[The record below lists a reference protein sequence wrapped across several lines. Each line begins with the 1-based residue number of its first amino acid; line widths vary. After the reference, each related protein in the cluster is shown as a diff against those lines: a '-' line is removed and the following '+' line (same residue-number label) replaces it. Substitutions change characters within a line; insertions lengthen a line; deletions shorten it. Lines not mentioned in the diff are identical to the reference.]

1 MTTAPVSHRE
11 DRTAAAR
18 EVKPH
23 RWALA
28 PWARAYRRIARPW
41 TITRHV
47 RRFCRP
53 FTIDG
58 EDNLAR
64 LRNPALIIANHAS
77 HFDTAVALSLLPN
90 HIYNRTAIV
99 AAADRMYR
107 ERLKGMW
114 HSLRYNAF
122 PITRGGGSE
131 ALSYSQWL
139 LRNGWSLLIF
149 PEGKRTRT
157 GELLPFHPGAAI
169 LALGERVPVLPIYML
184 GTADILPPGV
194 KYSRPAP
201 VRVSIGEQI
210 WFEEGTGVAE
220 AKQAMEDGVAALSGR
235 QAQPVVVVPTFKEL
249 FEPAESRGVGARR

>member
-1 MTTAPVSHRE
+1 MATAPVS
-11 DRTAAAR
+11 DRPNRSTAER
-18 EVKPH
+18 EVKPY

-28 PWARAYRRIARPW
+28 PWARAYRRLARPW
-41 TITRHV
+41 TVTRHV
-47 RRFCRP
+47 RRFCHP
-53 FTIDG
+53 LSLEG
-58 EDNLAR
+58 AENLSR
-64 LRNPALIIANHAS
+64 LQNPALIIANHAS
-77 HFDTAVALSLLPN
+77 HFDTPVVLSLLPN
-90 HIYNRTAIV
+90 RIYDRTAIV

-169 LALGERVPVLPIYML
+169 LALSQRVPVLPIYVK
-184 GTADILPPGV
+184 GTADILPPGQ
-194 KYSRPAP
+194 KYSRSAP
-201 VRVSIGEQI
+201 VRVRVGEPI
-210 WFEEGTGVAE
+210 WFDQGTSIAD
-220 AKQAMEDGVAALSGR
+220 AKQAMEDAMQALSSAP
-235 QAQPVVVVPTFKEL
+235 AQPVVDVAAFKEL
-249 FEPAESRGVGARR
+249 FEPAESYSVGVRR

>member
-1 MTTAPVSHRE
+1 MTTAPVNGHRE
-11 DRTAAAR
+11 RVDSPK

-41 TITRHV
+41 TVTRHV

-53 FTIDG
+53 FTVEG
-58 EDNLAR
+58 RENLDR
-64 LRNPALIIANHAS
+64 LQNPALIIANHAS
-77 HFDTAVALSLLPN
+77 HFDTAVVLALLPG

-107 ERLKGMW
+107 ERIKGAW

-131 ALSYSQWL
+131 ALTYSQWL
-139 LRNGWSLLIF
+139 LKNGWSLLIF

-169 LALGERVPVLPIYML
+169 LALSQRVPVLPMYIH
-184 GTADILPPGV
+184 GTADVLPPGV
-194 KYSRPAP
+194 KYSRPGP
-201 VRVSIGEQI
+201 VRVRIGEQF
-210 WFEEGTGVAE
+210 WFDQGTGVAE
-220 AKQAMEDGVAALSGR
+220 AKQAMEDAVAALADRHGE
-235 QAQPVVVVPTFKEL
+235 PVVVL
-249 FEPAESRGVGARR
+249 PAFSHLLETAGSRNVGAPR

>member
-1 MTTAPVSHRE
+1 MATAPVS
-11 DRTAAAR
+11 DRTDQPAAPN
-18 EVKPH
+18 EVKPY

-28 PWARAYRRIARPW
+28 PWARAYRRVARPL
-41 TITRHV
+41 TVTRHV

-53 FTIDG
+53 LTIEGG
-58 EDNLAR
+58 ENLSR
-64 LRNPALIIANHAS
+64 LQNPALIIANHAS
-77 HFDTAVALSLLPN
+77 HFDTAVVLSLLPN

-169 LALGERVPVLPIYML
+169 LALSQRVPVLPIYMK
-184 GTADILPPGV
+184 GTADILPPGQ

-201 VRVSIGEQI
+201 VRVRVGEPI
-210 WFEEGTGVAE
+210 WFDQGTSIAE
-220 AKQAMEDGVAALSGR
+220 AKQMMEDAVASLSGR
-235 QAQPVVVVPTFKEL
+235 QRQPIVVPDAFRESI
-249 FEPAESRGVGARR
+249 EQAESHSVGASR

>member
-1 MTTAPVSHRE
+1 MTTAPVR
-11 DRTAAAR
+11 DRTDRAPAPR

-28 PWARAYRRIARPW
+28 PWARAYRRIARPL
-41 TITRHV
+41 TVTRHV

-53 FTIDG
+53 LAVEG
-58 EDNLAR
+58 QDNLRR
-64 LRNPALIIANHAS
+64 LQNPALIIANHAS
-77 HFDTAVALSLLPN
+77 HFDTAVVLALLPD

-107 ERLKGMW
+107 ERIKGAW

-131 ALSYSQWL
+131 ALSYSQSL
-139 LRNGWSLLIF
+139 LQNGWSLLIF

-169 LALGERVPVLPIYML
+169 LALSQRVPVLPIHMQ
-184 GTADILPPGV
+184 GTADVLPPGT

-201 VRVSIGEQI
+201 VRVRVGEPI
-210 WFEEGTGVAE
+210 WFEQGTSIAE
-220 AKQAMEDGVAALSGR
+220 AKQMMEDAVASLSGR
-235 QAQPVVVVPTFKEL
+235 ERQPIVVPDAFRESI
-249 FEPAESRGVGARR
+249 EPAESRSVGARR

>member
-1 MTTAPVSHRE
+1 MATAPVSDRT
-11 DRTAAAR
+11 DRTAAPR

-28 PWARAYRRIARPW
+28 PWARAYRRIARPL
-41 TITRHV
+41 TVTRHV

-53 FTIDG
+53 FTMEG
-58 EDNLAR
+58 EGNLAR
-64 LRNPALIIANHAS
+64 LQNPALIIANHAS
-77 HFDTAVALSLLPN
+77 HFDTAVVLSLLPG

-107 ERLKGMW
+107 ERIKGAW

-139 LRNGWSLLIF
+139 LQNGWSLLIF

-169 LALGERVPVLPIYML
+169 LALSQRVPVLPIYIQ
-184 GTADILPPGV
+184 GTADVLPPGT

-201 VRVSIGEQI
+201 VRVRIGEPI
-210 WFEEGTGVAE
+210 WFDPGTGVAE
-220 AKQAMEDGVAALSGR
+220 AKQAMEDAVAALAER
-235 QAQPVVVVPTFKEL
+235 QAQAVVDVPAFTEL
-249 FEPAESRGVGARR
+249 FETAESHSVGARR

>member
-1 MTTAPVSHRE
+1 MTTAPVR
-11 DRTAAAR
+11 DRTDQAPAPR

-23 RWALA
+23 RWALS
-28 PWARAYRRIARPW
+28 PWARAYRRIARPL
-41 TITRHV
+41 TVTRHV

-53 FTIDG
+53 LTIEG
-58 EDNLAR
+58 EDNLRR
-64 LRNPALIIANHAS
+64 LQNPALIIANHAS
-77 HFDTAVALSLLPN
+77 HFDTAVVLALLPD

-107 ERLKGMW
+107 ERIKGAW

-122 PITRGGGSE
+122 PITRGGGSD

-139 LRNGWSLLIF
+139 LRGGWSLLIF

-169 LALGERVPVLPIYML
+169 LALSQRVPVLPIYMQ
-184 GTADILPPGV
+184 GTADVLPPGT

-201 VRVSIGEQI
+201 VRVRVGEPI
-210 WFEEGTGVAE
+210 WFEQGTSIAE
-220 AKQAMEDGVAALSGR
+220 AKQMMEDAVASLSRR
-235 QAQPVVVVPTFKEL
+235 QRQPVVVPDAFRESIG
-249 FEPAESRGVGARR
+249 PAESRSVGARR

>member
-1 MTTAPVSHRE
+1 VTTAPVSSRH
-11 DRTAAAR
+11 DRSDALS

-23 RWALA
+23 RWALS
-28 PWARAYRRIARPW
+28 PWARIYRRIARPW
-41 TITRHV
+41 TVTRHV

-53 FTIDG
+53 LSIEG
-58 EDNLAR
+58 QQNLES
-64 LRNPALIIANHAS
+64 LQNPALIIANHAS
-77 HFDTAVALSLLPN
+77 HFDTAVVLSLLPD

-131 ALSYSQWL
+131 ALAYSQEL
-139 LRNGWSLLIF
+139 LGNGWTLLIF
-149 PEGKRTRT
+149 PEGRRTRT
-157 GELLPFHPGAAI
+157 GDLLPFHPGPAI
-169 LALGERVPVLPIYML
+169 LALSQRVPVLPIYIR

-201 VRVSIGEQI
+201 VSVRIGEQI
-210 WFEEGTGVAE
+210 WFDEGTSVPE
-220 AKQAMEDGVAALSGR
+220 AKQAMQDAVAALGGQR
-235 QAQPVVVVPTFKEL
+235 ARPIDAPQIPV
-249 FEPAESRGVGARR
+249 ASESREPSGVGARR

>member
-1 MTTAPVSHRE
+1 MTHAPVSSHRE
-11 DRTAAAR
+11 PAAVQM

-23 RWALA
+23 RWALS

-41 TITRHV
+41 TVTRHV

-53 FTIDG
+53 LAVEG
-58 EDNLAR
+58 RENLDH
-64 LRNPALIIANHAS
+64 LQNPALIIANHAS
-77 HFDTAVALSLLPN
+77 HFDTAVVLALLPD

-122 PITRGGGSE
+122 PITRGGGSQ
-131 ALSYSQWL
+131 ALDYSQEL
-139 LRNGWSLLIF
+139 LRNRWSLLIF
-149 PEGKRTRT
+149 PEGGRSRT
-157 GELLPFHPGAAI
+157 GDLLPFHPGPAI
-169 LALGERVPVLPIYML
+169 LALSQRVPVLPIYMK

-201 VRVSIGEQI
+201 VRVRIGEQI
-210 WFEEGTGVAE
+210 WFDEGTGVAE
-220 AKQAMEDGVAALSGR
+220 AKQMMEDAVASLGDR
-235 QAQPVVVVPTFKEL
+235 DAQPVDVVPAFSHL
-249 FEPAESRGVGARR
+249 FESAESRSVGAPR

>member
-11 DRTAAAR
+11 DRTATAH

-28 PWARAYRRIARPW
+28 RWARAYRRIARPL
-41 TITRHV
+41 TVTRHV

-53 FTIDG
+53 LTIEG
-58 EDNLAR
+58 EDNIDR
-64 LRNPALIIANHAS
+64 LQNPSLIIANHAS
-77 HFDTAVALSLLPN
+77 HFDTAVVLSLLPN

-131 ALSYSQWL
+131 ALSYSQSL

-157 GELLPFHPGAAI
+157 GELLPFHPGPAI
-169 LALGERVPVLPIYML
+169 LALTQRVPVLPIYMQ
-184 GTADILPPGV
+184 GTADVLPPGV

-201 VRVSIGEQI
+201 VRVRIGEPI
-210 WFEEGTGVAE
+210 WFEEGTSVAE
-220 AKQAMEDGVAALSGR
+220 AKQAMEDAVAALSGKP
-235 QAQPVVVVPTFKEL
+235 AQPIVVVPAFKEL
-249 FEPAESRGVGARR
+249 FEPAESRSVGARR

>member
-1 MTTAPVSHRE
+1 MTTAPVNGHQQRV
-11 DRTAAAR
+11 DTPKD
-18 EVKPH
+18 VKPH

-28 PWARAYRRIARPW
+28 SWARAYRRIARPW
-41 TITRHV
+41 TVTRHV
-47 RRFCRP
+47 RRFCQP
-53 FTIDG
+53 FSIEG
-58 EDNLAR
+58 QENLDR
-64 LRNPALIIANHAS
+64 LQNPALIIANHAS
-77 HFDTAVALSLLPN
+77 HFDTAVVLALLPN

-107 ERLKGMW
+107 ERIKGAW

-139 LRNGWSLLIF
+139 LTNGWSLLIF

-169 LALGERVPVLPIYML
+169 LALSQRIPVLPMYIK
-184 GTADILPPGV
+184 GTADVLPPGV

-201 VRVSIGEQI
+201 VRVRVGEQI
-210 WFEEGTGVAE
+210 WFDQGTGVAE
-220 AKQAMEDGVAALSGR
+220 AKQAMEDAVAALADLYIP
-235 QAQPVVVVPTFKEL
+235 QPPVNTVELALAQER
-249 FEPAESRGVGARR
+249 EAAGALIR

>member
-1 MTTAPVSHRE
+1 MTTAPANN
-11 DRTAAAR
+11 RTDGKAPAR

-28 PWARAYRRIARPW
+28 PWARAYRRMARPW
-41 TITRHV
+41 TVTRHV

-53 FTIDG
+53 LMLEG

-64 LRNPALIIANHAS
+64 LQNPALIIANHAS
-77 HFDTAVALSLLPN
+77 HFDTAVVLSLLPS

-107 ERLKGMW
+107 ERIKGAW

-139 LRNGWSLLIF
+139 LKSGWSLLIF

-169 LALGERVPVLPIYML
+169 LALSQRVPVLPIYME
-184 GTADILPPGV
+184 GTADVLPPGT

-201 VRVSIGEQI
+201 VRVRVGDQI
-210 WFEEGTGVAE
+210 WFDEGAGVAE
-220 AKQAMEDGVAALSGR
+220 AKHAMEEAMAALAER
-235 QAQPVVVVPTFKEL
+235 QPKPVVVLPVFREL
-249 FEPAESRGVGARR
+249 FEPAESHSVGARR